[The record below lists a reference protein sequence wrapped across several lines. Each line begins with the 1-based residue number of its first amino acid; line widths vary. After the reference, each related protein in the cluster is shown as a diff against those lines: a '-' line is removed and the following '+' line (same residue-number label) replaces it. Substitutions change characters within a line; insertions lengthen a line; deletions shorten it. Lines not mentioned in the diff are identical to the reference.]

1 MFGVQEKFLFDLH
14 YRARHYYKHRRSFRP
29 QPIPAVDLG
38 ACHDFLSVLALGE
51 IFHLWRF
58 DQFSIN
64 RDLKIIEESHERR
77 VILDMDKKLQ
87 CRERETAPEI
97 DHARIDAVP
106 SAFGETRAVAGKSAF
121 EILCFRDPKTR
132 ARSKD

>member
-1 MFGVQEKFLFDLH
+1 VLGVQEKFLFDLH

-51 IFHLWRF
+51 IFHLWSF

-77 VILDMDKKLQ
+77 VILDMDKSSSVTS
-87 CRERETAPEI
+87 ERLLP
-97 DHARIDAVP
+97 R
-106 SAFGETRAVAGKSAF
+106 
-121 EILCFRDPKTR
+121 
-132 ARSKD
+132 